1 MFLEKAGDAG
11 LTRVALAMDG
21 GSLWGADLD
30 WTAPLVVVVGAEGKG
45 LSRLV
50 AEHCDRAVR
59 IPMRGGFDSLNAS
72 VAASL
77 ALFEAARHRN

>member
-1 MFLEKAGDAG
+1 ML
-11 LTRVALAMDG
+11 
-21 GSLWGADLD
+21 
-30 WTAPLVVVVGAEGKG
+30 VVGAEGKG

-77 ALFEAARHRN
+77 ALFEVARHRK